1 MKHATSELPG
11 YLSNCCRSHF
21 RGQITSKQSADKFS
35 HLAPCRVPM
44 SFSKDWQIAWPVRIS
59 AFTMGWFSLLPWL
72 TNIIPAFKHSL
83 WFSMFCNKL
92 SDPEMYWLLKCTIS
106 RQSTSLL
113 YFHYPLISWKP
124 GRLWLVRPPHQGAD
138 HCHCIHCR
146 NPPQGSNK
154 LPFTDRLVT
163 NKSWPARQNRAR
175 FSISILGSKY
185 NCRNKPGRK
194 ASLHGK
200 SMVQV
205 PSKTQWTYCKIKR

>member
-1 MKHATSELPG
+1 MAIGSAKVATTYYPLENNSGVCREDLKGRKGPLTEMKHATSELPG

-21 RGQITSKQSADKFS
+21 HGQITSKQSADKFS

-113 YFHYPLISWKP
+113 YFHYP
-124 GRLWLVRPPHQGAD
+124 
-138 HCHCIHCR
+138 
-146 NPPQGSNK
+146 
-154 LPFTDRLVT
+154 
-163 NKSWPARQNRAR
+163 
-175 FSISILGSKY
+175 
-185 NCRNKPGRK
+185 
-194 ASLHGK
+194 
-200 SMVQV
+200 
-205 PSKTQWTYCKIKR
+205 